1 MSTKKLYRED
11 NIEQAIKDKDELIE
25 SLQLQNKEY
34 EIIISKM
41 KRFQRFQFKREYSND
56 ESDDCYVIEDTW
68 DISSFPEIISIDTS
82 DNYSLIARDI
92 AELITNTLNEKYQ
105 RL

>member
-25 SLQLQNKEY
+25 TLQLQNKEY

-41 KRFQRFQFKREYSND
+41 KRFQFKREYSND
-56 ESDDCYVIEDTW
+56 EEEECYVIEDTW
-68 DISSFPEIISIDTS
+68 DNSSFPEIISIDTS

-92 AELITNTLNEKYQ
+92 AKLITDTLNEKYQ

>member
-1 MSTKKLYRED
+1 MSIKKLYRED
-11 NIEQAIKDKDELIE
+11 NIEQAIKDKDKLIE
-25 SLQLQNKEY
+25 TLQLQNREY

-41 KRFQRFQFKREYSND
+41 KRFQFKREYSND

-68 DISSFPEIISIDTS
+68 DNSSFPETISIDTS

-92 AELITNTLNEKYQ
+92 AELITDTLNEKYQ

>member
-11 NIEQAIKDKDELIE
+11 NIEQAIKDKDKLIE
-25 SLQLQNKEY
+25 TLQLQNREY

-41 KRFQRFQFKREYSND
+41 KRFQFKREYSND

-68 DISSFPEIISIDTS
+68 DNSSFPEIISIDTS
-82 DNYSLIARDI
+82 DNYSLIA
-92 AELITNTLNEKYQ
+92 ELITNTLNEKYQ